1 MKKQTAIFFYVLS
14 AYVVLQF
21 LWWGFHL
28 IELSIELADS
38 SSYSNSRILMI
49 IGEGSVFFLILL
61 LGLWKVRSSIK
72 KDIAFSQRQS
82 NFLLSVTHELK
93 TPLAS
98 NKLYLQTL
106 LKRTNLPE
114 EKKVELIKNAITENN
129 RLEGMIE
136 NILTATRIE
145 NHKLEITKENLD
157 LSAFLSNTVKSWAEQ
172 RVEVKTNIQEEV
184 FVLTDQ
190 FIIQTALLNLLDNA
204 YKYGGENPEIEVYL
218 TQEED
223 TILFG
228 VKDHG
233 VGVSEKFRTSIFEKF
248 TRIGNEETRKEKGTG
263 LGLYIV
269 AEILQLID
277 ATIECLPNDPK
288 GTDFKITLDNAKQ

>member
-1 MKKQTAIFFYVLS
+1 MKRQTTIFFYVLS

-28 IELSIELADS
+28 IELSIELADTS
-38 SSYSNSRILMI
+38 EYSNGRILMI

-61 LGLWKVRSSIK
+61 LGLWKVQSSIK
-72 KDIAFSQRQS
+72 KDIAISRRQS

-106 LKRTNLPE
+106 LKRANLPE
-114 EKKVELIKNAITENN
+114 AKKTELVKNAIVENN

-145 NHKLEITKENLD
+145 NHKLEISKEDLD
-157 LSAFLSNTVKSWAEQ
+157 LSAFLKSQVKSWSEQ
-172 RVEVKTNIQEEV
+172 RIPVETDIQEGIHV
-184 FVLTDQ
+184 FTDV
-190 FIIQTALLNLLDNA
+190 FIIQTAILNLLDNA
-204 YKYGGENPEIEVYL
+204 YKYGGETPSIMVYL
-218 TQEED
+218 KKEEE
-223 TILFG
+223 TVTFG
-228 VKDHG
+228 VKDFG
-233 VGVSEKFRTSIFEKF
+233 VGVPDKFRDSIFEKF
-248 TRIGNEETRKEKGTG
+248 TRIGNEETRREKGTG

-269 AEILQLID
+269 AELLELVN
-277 ATIECLPNDPK
+277 AKIECHPNEPK
-288 GTDFKITLDNAKQ
+288 GTNFKIILNNAQE

>member
-1 MKKQTAIFFYVLS
+1 MKRQTAIFFYVLS

-28 IELSIELADS
+28 IELSIELS
-38 SSYSNSRILMI
+38 ESKEYSNSRILMI

-61 LGLWKVRSSIK
+61 LGLWKIQSSIK
-72 KDIAFSQRQS
+72 KDLALSQRQS

-98 NKLYLQTL
+98 SKLYLQTL
-106 LKRTNLPE
+106 LKRTGLPE
-114 EKKVELIKNAITENN
+114 EKKTELLENAIAENN

-145 NHKLEITKENLD
+145 NHKLEITKERINL
-157 LSAFLSNTVKSWAEQ
+157 SEFIEQAVKQWSEQ
-172 RVEVKTNIQEEV
+172 RLAVVQQIEPDIYVES
-184 FVLTDQ
+184 DQ
-190 FIIQTALLNLLDNA
+190 FILQTAIHNLLDNA
-204 YKYGGENPEIEVYL
+204 LKYGGETPHVEVYL
-218 TQEED
+218 TKED
-223 TILFG
+223 DRTVFG

-233 VGVSEKFRTSIFEKF
+233 VGVPDKFRASIFEKF
-248 TRIGNEETRKEKGTG
+248 TRIGNEETRREKGTG

-269 AEILQLID
+269 AELL
-277 ATIECLPNDPK
+277 ALVNASIECLPNEPR
-288 GTDFKITLDNAKQ
+288 GTNFKISLGYDKA

>member
-28 IELSIELADS
+28 IELSIELS
-38 SSYSNSRILMI
+38 ESKEYSNSRILMI

-61 LGLWKVRSSIK
+61 LGLWKIQSSIK
-72 KDIAFSQRQS
+72 KDLALSQRQS

-98 NKLYLQTL
+98 SKLYLQTL
-106 LKRTNLPE
+106 LKRTSLPE
-114 EKKVELIKNAITENN
+114 EKKTELLQNAIAENN

-145 NHKLEITKENLD
+145 NHKLEITKERINL
-157 LSAFLSNTVKSWAEQ
+157 SEFIEQAVKQWSEQ
-172 RVEVKTNIQEEV
+172 RLAIVQQIEPDIFVES
-184 FVLTDQ
+184 DQ
-190 FIIQTALLNLLDNA
+190 FILQTAIQNLLDNA
-204 YKYGGENPEIEVYL
+204 LKYAGETPYIEVYL
-218 TQEED
+218 LKED
-223 TILFG
+223 GRIVFG

-233 VGVSEKFRTSIFEKF
+233 VGVPDKFRESIFEKF
-248 TRIGNEETRKEKGTG
+248 TRIGNEETRREKGTG

-269 AEILQLID
+269 AELLTLIN
-277 ATIECLPNDPK
+277 ASIECLSNEPR
-288 GTDFKITLDNAKQ
+288 GTNFKITLGYEEA

>member
-1 MKKQTAIFFYVLS
+1 MKRQTTIFFYVLS

-28 IELSIELADS
+28 IELSIELADTSEYS
-38 SSYSNSRILMI
+38 SSRILMI

-61 LGLWKVRSSIK
+61 LGLWKVQSSIK

-98 NKLYLQTL
+98 NKLYLQTF

-114 EKKVELIKNAITENN
+114 SKKIELVKNAITENN

-145 NHKLEITKENLD
+145 NHKLEISKENVN
-157 LSAFLSNTVKSWAEQ
+157 LSEFLKNAVNSWSEQ
-172 RVEVKTNIQEEV
+172 RISVQTEIQDGV
-184 FVLTDQ
+184 HINTDV
-190 FIIQTALLNLLDNA
+190 FIIQTAILNLLDNA
-204 YKYGGENPEIEVYL
+204 YKYGGEKPSIIVYL
-218 TQEED
+218 EKDEEN
-223 TILFG
+223 IIFG
-228 VKDHG
+228 VKDFG
-233 VGVSEKFRTSIFEKF
+233 VGVPDKFRDSIFEKF
-248 TRIGNEETRKEKGTG
+248 TRIGNEETRREKGTG

-269 AEILQLID
+269 AELLELIN
-277 ATIECLPNDPK
+277 AKIECHPNEPK
-288 GTDFKITLDNAKQ
+288 GTNFKIILNNAQE